1 MRCNIVQDTVKGAGS
16 GPDATE
22 TVAHELGPGMH
33 QVTVLLRGWSL
44 YDDRPGTF
52 LRGVTL
58 GAPTLDQT
66 SGRVTFEVRVELGGG
81 RGMEDVCWSVH
92 YALLAFNAPEEPRG
106 SRTLGGA

>member
-1 MRCNIVQDTVKGAGS
+1 MRCNIVQGTVKGAGS

-44 YDDRPGTF
+44 HDDWPGAV
-52 LRGVTL
+52 LRTVEL
-58 GAPTLDQT
+58 GAPTLDRA
-66 SGRVTFEVRVELGGG
+66 SGRVTFEVKIELGGG
-81 RGMEDVCWSVH
+81 LGRENAGWSVH
-92 YALLAFNAPEEPRG
+92 YALLAFNAPEGPQG